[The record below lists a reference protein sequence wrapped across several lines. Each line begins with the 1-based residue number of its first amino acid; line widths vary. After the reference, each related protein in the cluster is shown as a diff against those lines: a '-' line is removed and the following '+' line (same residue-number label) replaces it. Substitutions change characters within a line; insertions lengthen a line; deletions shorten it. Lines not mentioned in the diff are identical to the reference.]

1 MKADQWR
8 RSVDGTNEEV
18 GGEVGE
24 MMGTN
29 DGSVSGVN
37 GGVGGEIEDV
47 GGEVGGMMGTKM
59 TDQSVGRM
67 EESVEKLLGSF
78 DERVGGTD

>member
-29 DGSVSGVN
+29 DGSVSGAN
-37 GGVGGEIEDV
+37 GGVGGEFKIV
-47 GGEVGGMMGTKM
+47 N
-59 TDQSVGRM
+59 GR
-67 EESVEKLLGSF
+67 SSWWSWWNACRRLW
-78 DERVGGTD
+78 

>member
-29 DGSVSGVN
+29 DRSVSGAN
-37 GGVGGEIEDV
+37 GGVGGEFKIV
-47 GGEVGGMMGTKM
+47 N
-59 TDQSVGRM
+59 GR
-67 EESVEKLLGSF
+67 SRLWSWWNACRRLW
-78 DERVGGTD
+78 

>member
-29 DGSVSGVN
+29 DGPVSGAN
-37 GGVGGEIEDV
+37 GGVGGEIGDV
-47 GGEVGGMMGTKM
+47 GGEVGEMMGTN
-59 TDQSVGRM
+59 DRSVSGAN
-67 EESVEKLLGSF
+67 GG
-78 DERVGGTD
+78 VGGEIVGVIRRKRWWNR

>member
-29 DGSVSGVN
+29 DRSVSGAN
-37 GGVGGEIEDV
+37 GGVGGEIV
-47 GGEVGGMMGTKM
+47 GVIRRK
-59 TDQSVGRM
+59 SWWNR
-67 EESVEKLLGSF
+67 
-78 DERVGGTD
+78 

>member
-29 DGSVSGVN
+29 DGSVSGAN

-47 GGEVGGMMGTKM
+47 GGEVGGMMGTN
-59 TDQSVGRM
+59 DRSVSGAN
-67 EESVEKLLGSF
+67 GG
-78 DERVGGTD
+78 VGGEIVGVIRRKSWWNR